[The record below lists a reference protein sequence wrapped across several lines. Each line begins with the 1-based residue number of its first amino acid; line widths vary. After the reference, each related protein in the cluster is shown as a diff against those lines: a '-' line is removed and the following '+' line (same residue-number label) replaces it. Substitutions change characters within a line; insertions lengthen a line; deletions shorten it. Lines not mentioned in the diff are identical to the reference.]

1 MKSVMNDLVQRPD
14 ALPVVGTRKQWA
26 FDAALVGTVAGG
38 ASTLLLAQ
46 MLAMGMHGVVISAVL
61 AAAGGVSGLLLGIPL
76 RAVVDRLRGRLPMWG
91 YFVAMPIVGAAWG
104 TLALSLASIVANGG
118 IDPSALWLTF
128 RMGGPFGAALF
139 GLLWLPYAMA
149 TVLRWRRW
157 PVVVATAVLSP
168 VIATVVWWAIA
179 LL

>member
-1 MKSVMNDLVQRPD
+1 M
-14 ALPVVGTRKQWA
+14 
-26 FDAALVGTVAGG
+26 
-38 ASTLLLAQ
+38 LLAQ
-46 MLAMGMHGVVISAVL
+46 MFAMGLHAVIISAVL

-91 YFVAMPIVGAAWG
+91 YLVAMPIVGAAWG
-104 TLALSLASIVANGG
+104 SLALSLASIVANGG
-118 IDPSALWLTF
+118 IDLGTMWLTV

-157 PVVVATAVLSP
+157 PVVIATAVLSP
-168 VIATVVWWAIA
+168 AIATVVWWAIA